1 VATAGATGCNPLGNA
16 VTEARGAGTAVA
28 LATGMKATSTES
40 TRRMRRDS
48 VTQAIGLAAVAL
60 AAASCTTDPYYY
72 DPYAY
77 YYGASYYYPTDIAYG
92 GAYYADDM
100 YAAYGTP
107 VTYARARATEEGTPL
122 PGSILRG
129 LAAGENLCPGH
140 VTVAKTPGNLPC
152 QASEREPL
160 PASTTVE
167 FASCELSDG
176 GRLDGSVQ
184 IDTSHTS
191 SDTDCDADTRID
203 VTFAITATNLAYT
216 AQSGARVVLPTL
228 TQSGAYTRGLKARPA
243 VIEIGVEGQIE
254 RYDKDGEPIARTTVS
269 GKQTLTPL
277 DATGGYRVSGSVTMN
292 DTVEDESVRATSD
305 GVSRPD
311 GCCHPTSGSIE
322 LERSNGDLDVLR
334 FGPDCGDVTLNSES
348 ITLRDCL

>member
-1 VATAGATGCNPLGNA
+1 
-16 VTEARGAGTAVA
+16 
-28 LATGMKATSTES
+28 MES
-40 TRRMRRDS
+40 TRPVRRGG
-48 VTQAIGLAAVAL
+48 VTQAGLAALAL

-72 DPYAY
+72 DPYTY

-100 YAAYGTP
+100 YAVYGTP
-107 VTYARARATEEGTPL
+107 VAYAQSRATEQATNLL
-122 PGSILRG
+122 PGSTLRG

-152 QASEREPL
+152 PANEREPL
-160 PASTTVE
+160 AASTTIE
-167 FASCELSDG
+167 FTSCELADG
-176 GRLDGSVQ
+176 GRLDGVVR
-184 IDTSHTS
+184 IDTSHTA

-203 VTFAITATNLAYT
+203 VTFTSTATNLAYT
-216 AQSGARVVLPTL
+216 AENGARVVLPAL
-228 TQSGAYTRGLKARPA
+228 TQTGSYTRGLQARPA
-243 VIEIGVEGQIE
+243 VIAISIEGQVE
-254 RYDKDGEPIARTTVS
+254 RYAKDGDPVAQVTVS

-277 DATGGYRVSGSVTMN
+277 DTSGGYRVSGSVTMR
-292 DTVEDESVRATSD
+292 DAVKDESVRATSD

-334 FGPDCGDVTLNSES
+334 FGPDCGDVSLNSES
-348 ITLRDCL
+348 ITVHDCL